1 MSTWATVFLGIIA
14 VATLVTAILQVVL
27 LVAAAQLVRRIGKFV
42 DVIEGVIE
50 QDVRPIIASVSNI
63 ARDASRVASLAVAQ
77 VERADEMLSG
87 AVHRI
92 EELLATVQALISKTL
107 RDGNALMMGIRAV
120 MAAIRA
126 FQGRR
131 RRRGEDDEALF
142 I

>member
-14 VATLVTAILQVVL
+14 MATLVTAILQVVL
-27 LVAAAQLVRRIGKFV
+27 LVAAAQLVRRVGKFV
-42 DVIEGVIE
+42 DIIEE
-50 QDVRPIIASVSNI
+50 DVRPIITSVSSI
-63 ARDASRVASLAVAQ
+63 ARDASRVASLAAAQ
-77 VERADEMLSG
+77 VERADQALSNT
-87 AVHRI
+87 VLRV
-92 EELLATVQALISKTL
+92 EELLAHVQTLVATTL

>member
-14 VATLVTAILQVVL
+14 MATLVTAILQVVL
-27 LVAAAQLVRRIGKFV
+27 LVAAAQLVRRVGRFV
-42 DVIEGVIE
+42 DIIE
-50 QDVRPIIASVSNI
+50 QDVRPIISSINNI
-63 ARDASRVASLAVAQ
+63 ARDASRVASLAAAQ
-77 VERADEMLSG
+77 IERADHALSST
-87 AVHRI
+87 VLRV
-92 EELLATVQALISKTL
+92 EELLAHVQTLVANTL
-107 RDGNALMMGIRAV
+107 RDGNAFMMGIRAV

>member
-14 VATLVTAILQVVL
+14 MATLVTAILQVVV
-27 LVAAAQLVRRIGKFV
+27 LVAAAQLVRRVGRFV
-42 DVIEGVIE
+42 DILE
-50 QDVRPIIASVSNI
+50 QDVRPIISSVSSI
-63 ARDASRVASLAVAQ
+63 ARDASRIASLAAAQ
-77 VERADEMLSG
+77 VERADQMLSA
-87 AVHRI
+87 AVHQV
-92 EELLATVQALISKTL
+92 EDLLAHVQTLVTSTL
-107 RDGNALMMGIRAV
+107 REGNALMMGVRAV